1 MQIRCS
7 SAASEDVFHIVE
19 FIRKENT
26 SAAQRVANAIYK
38 HVSSLSSF
46 PHMGRQGRVEGI
58 REMPVP
64 SLPFIVVYRV
74 THDAVETAGVIHGA
88 QRWPPQE

>member
-1 MQIRCS
+1 MQIRWS

-26 SAAQRVANAIYK
+26 SAAQCVADAIYV

-46 PHMGRQGRVEGI
+46 SHMGRQGHVEGT
-58 REMPVP
+58 REMPGHRFPV
-64 SLPFIVVYRV
+64 LLF
-74 THDAVETAGVIHGA
+74 TG
-88 QRWPPQE
+88 